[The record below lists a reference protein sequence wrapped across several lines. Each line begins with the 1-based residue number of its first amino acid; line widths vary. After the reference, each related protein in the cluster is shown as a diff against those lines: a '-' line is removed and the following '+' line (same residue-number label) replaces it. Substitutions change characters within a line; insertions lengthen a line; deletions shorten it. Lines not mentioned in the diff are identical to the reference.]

1 MAIGSRGMT
10 RSALDLARS
19 AMEAAEKAMPAYS
32 HRNSPKTF
40 TQHQLFAL
48 IIVKRFFDIDYRSL
62 EQLLEDWSDL
72 RTVLRLKS
80 VPDHS
85 TIHKAEERLL
95 KKGASE
101 FCLKQS

>member
-1 MAIGSRGMT
+1 MAIGSRRMT

-19 AMEAAEKAMPAYS
+19 AVEVAEKAMPAYS

-48 IIVKRFFDIDYRSL
+48 ILVKRFFDTDFRSL
-62 EQLLEDWSDL
+62 EQLLKDWSDL
-72 RTVLRLKS
+72 RAVLKLKS

-95 KKGASE
+95 KKGALE
-101 FCLKQS
+101 FCLSQS